1 LTSNLTITATYELA
15 LAPVASFIFSPAE
28 PIVAETVTFNAS
40 ASNDPDGTIVS
51 YVWDFGDGDS
61 DNGAMVEHAYTTV
74 GTYNVTLTVS
84 DNDELTRTIT
94 KTITV
99 KEAPPSDIPSEIYLI
114 AIGLIAIIIIAIVVY
129 YLKIMK
135 QKPT

>member
-1 LTSNLTITATYELA
+1 
-15 LAPVASFIFSPAE
+15 
-28 PIVAETVTFNAS
+28 VTFNAS
-40 ASNDPDGTIVS
+40 ASLDPDGTIVS